1 MALKKRVD
9 LLISILNIVLIYIYI
24 YIYIVLKYIV
34 LEIQLIVNQEL

>member
-9 LLISILNIVLIYIYI
+9 LLI

>member
-9 LLISILNIVLIYIYI
+9 LLIYIYIYI

>member
-9 LLISILNIVLIYIYI
+9 LL
-24 YIYIVLKYIV
+24 IYIVLKYIV

>member
-9 LLISILNIVLIYIYI
+9 LLIYIYI

>member
-9 LLISILNIVLIYIYI
+9 LLISILYIYIYI
-24 YIYIVLKYIV
+24 YIYRVLKYIV

>member
-9 LLISILNIVLIYIYI
+9 LLIYI